1 MTRRREARLRLGL
14 RLDTGVGVSI
24 IDVAVGIRVCG
35 WVRLGGHDPG
45 EGREGRVDKE
55 RRMGAAGACI
65 AHVKNIFLNVG
76 SEGEGSENDSRRK
89 RVEIGGCHREKKS

>member
-1 MTRRREARLRLGL
+1 MRLGL
-14 RLDTGVGVSI
+14 RLDTGVGMSI
-24 IDVAVGIRVCG
+24 FDVAVGIRVCG

-65 AHVKNIFLNVG
+65 AHVNLLLLFKYGV
-76 SEGEGSENDSRRK
+76 
-89 RVEIGGCHREKKS
+89 RVREVKTMVEERELK